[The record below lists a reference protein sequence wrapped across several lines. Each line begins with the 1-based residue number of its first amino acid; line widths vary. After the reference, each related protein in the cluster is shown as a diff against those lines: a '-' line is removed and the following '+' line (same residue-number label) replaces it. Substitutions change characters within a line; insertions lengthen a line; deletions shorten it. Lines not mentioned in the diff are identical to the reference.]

1 VRREY
6 AELLTVAEVAE
17 MARLSVGTLR
27 WWRSVGAGG
36 PPARSTDEPMSK
48 SGWTKRSELGDGS

>member
-17 MARLSVGTLR
+17 MTRLSVGTLR

-36 PPARSTDEPMSK
+36 PPSIK
-48 SGWTKRSELGDGS
+48 LGRRVMYRRADVEKWMDDAE